1 MATIKD
7 IYQTAL
13 QHGVLSPDVSE
24 EEFVNILNNDQ
35 ERHEYWEH
43 ANKQKPNFYSS
54 DFDLFSKNASALLT
68 QSPTDNRE
76 TTAGQQV
83 QQAGVSGGSLLNE
96 QEELTR
102 QNAILGVTNDPNQP
116 FVAPQTTQPIQGR
129 ELKMDEVIRPKGYE
143 NLTDEQLNEQI
154 AQLSGNV
161 HEQKARELYKA
172 RYGKDYVEPEEPKGW
187 WERYFGNK
195 GREYANERQRYAEAV
210 LDASRIEELDNP
222 GAAKRRNEQVATLKQ
237 EKAYRDRQVAMPK
250 LGEEIKDL
258 QQRIL
263 SNEKQDGNDMRGAK
277 HLLNQTIDLYNAPSK
292 YGRGSGIANWGQG
305 LADQITDY
313 DTWTAGVTELVRY
326 GNLNGIVNKMNKG
339 GYDTLTKAEQLLLET
354 FLMSTAVQDMRSDLS
369 TGYEIGKGAA
379 ESIPFMVE
387 MYLTAGAGAAAKRG
401 LVQLAERKVGKAFA
415 EKLARSLGGTAI
427 RDAAGNLV
435 ERGATQTVAG
445 KVGKTLAYDFA
456 QTAAMPS
463 TYSNIYK
470 DRVTEI
476 LQGDGNYG
484 FNDLAR
490 SFTGQMVETGTERW
504 GGRLIDSGMSKMIP
518 IDATALWGK
527 NKLFGHFVENYINSP
542 IGETGEEIIAAG
554 VNTLRSLNPLY
565 YHTDDKSV
573 SSNKHL
579 RGELG
584 EMLTPEGLG
593 KTFLTILPMSIFGG
607 GVNAAM
613 NRMAANAVVRDYGQS
628 RQALQ
633 SLLESSGATPE
644 EANRIVNQIEASD
657 SDRAFFDKMNMAYN
671 NLLNKYMMENPNAP
685 IEDVKAYQQQLDQVL
700 GDYTKQA
707 GAYNQMVGDLM
718 EKYEKLSNNEKH
730 TVDSAMEDYMV
741 RSAEEFASKQQQP
754 QDRQTQLRQQ
764 AAQQAQ
770 QEVQGMAHQ
779 DGNVYY
785 VGIKGKDDAEGY
797 AVSGNIS
804 IQQDKQGMYSTSGR
818 DLVTVKMNDGSV
830 QQVPAD
836 ELIVR
841 DIPVSADELM
851 QERIEHY
858 FAQYANND
866 LFHVG
871 DKVYIKQD
879 GQQSE
884 ESSNI
889 TAIDDAGI
897 HVEAYDEQTGQTGEI
912 VISHEQAAEKLALA
926 EDEQQ
931 TQPGQVVDF
940 TIDGNPLQLYQV
952 GEDTYEERTPDG
964 KTYRYTSADLA
975 NMGAIRQT
983 EAFGT
988 SQIEGSGSSQIE
1000 EQAPAYPTDETG
1012 NPAWGQMEVPQS
1024 AQVLYDL
1031 YKGNRESAKA
1041 YADDQ
1046 LKEAQRVQKSAAKLA
1061 SHNLNL
1067 AQRLAEEEQNAQF
1080 KAQADAAVKYW
1091 EDVKL
1096 AIAQIKTADELAA
1109 EQAQR
1114 DKIMAAREQN
1124 RKTEEGTT
1132 ANATMAERYNAAP
1145 KIIGN
1150 TGTTT
1155 LPDGRE
1161 LSGHYVLI
1169 SPEGVTASHNAADN
1183 FRRSEGYPITSDGQS
1198 INDRDYTA
1206 DQEEQ
1211 QKVTS
1216 IAQNFNGNAIKNM
1229 PVISDEG
1236 LVYNGNGRMMAGQL
1250 AAINGTDAAY
1260 MQSLMNNAAQ
1270 YGFTPEQ
1277 VASIPNARV
1286 VFQLDERLPYS
1297 TQSLAIFN
1305 EQETQTQSNTGKAAG
1320 YARKLTPQAVSDVLS
1335 AVDGFNTID
1344 AFFSDKKAPFNLINS
1359 LINAGI
1365 IAQREK
1371 AEMIDGDKLSA
1382 TGRERLANIL
1392 FGTVFDNETI
1402 RLMGDDAALKNS
1414 IMRALPQILDNK
1426 SLGEFSLE
1434 SDINDAIRLLYET
1447 RRAGV
1452 PFQSFVRQTV
1462 MSEDGEVHTAAEN
1475 YSPYQLLLAEEMIDG
1490 GVDAFRDVLNLYNE
1504 QANTIQGGQVDIF
1517 GDLLDPTELKNLILQ
1532 RYGKE
1537 PNETERPSTGRQND
1551 NAPASAPTSNEPA
1564 AEVTNYPQLI
1574 FAKNYYK
1581 DKGAREVAHGIKE
1594 DDLDSIFEAADEMY
1608 EALKPYVNDMVNGGG
1623 ITFIPVPSRKGK
1635 ADTTF
1640 KLASLV
1646 SQRITNKTPK
1656 WRDGTVTFE
1665 NILQGNERESLYE
1678 LKKAGRSIP
1687 DGDFFGYRLTGE
1699 LPQKGTIILVDGV
1712 YATGATMDAARKV
1725 VGGDAISLVYAY
1737 DDTKAAEV
1745 TPEERLAKA
1754 EAETDTNPTEA
1765 QKKAENYK
1773 QGHVTLWG
1781 LPITIENPKGSI
1793 RRGTDANGKQWEQEM
1808 HHTYGKIRRTEGVDG
1823 DHIDVF
1829 IGPNLYSDKVF
1840 VVDQRNVDT
1849 GEFDEHK
1856 CMLGFDSLADAQ
1868 NGYLSN
1874 YEEGWQGMGTVTE
1887 VTMDE
1892 FKKWIDSSTR
1902 KTKPFAEYKSVKA
1915 EGAASTAMDS
1925 GEQLRDELAVELR
1938 KLDYEEPSPI
1948 DANVLYD
1955 IDDLRNAVTEIL
1967 TRYNNPA
1974 LQSAIDA
1981 INNALAEQR
1990 ARGVEWVNVEKEE
2003 EDALVQIIRD
2013 IVGDKAAPIPTT
2025 PKVSV
2030 GTTPLTRMSK
2040 DEILNE
2046 LQRYAAGNLFDMSP
2060 RMAKRIISLAKKY
2073 GKGLPEEFENMAS
2086 NAKYMTELANKKP
2099 KAQTKEEGLTPLE
2112 TTKAAEPKN
2121 TIFTDEAYEKAK
2133 ARMKARL
2140 NRLNMGIDPEMVADQ
2155 IVIAGY
2161 HVERGARKFAD
2172 FARALIADFGD
2183 GIRQYARQM
2192 YNYLRDIP
2200 EGEPFRAE
2208 MDDYATV
2215 MAFDIDN
2222 FDFKDRMMPA
2232 VREYEDVNGQKIVID
2247 DVVKGR
2253 DGTVYYE
2260 LTITEPSGHIRQT
2273 SLSVDNFNKELESKG
2288 IFPVQNG
2295 TEIAQ
2300 GTINEENNVNNS
2312 PENLQEL
2319 EKNTTFAGENTNDN
2333 EERLSENQSGVA
2345 GSNRL
2350 QQGGLAGGETTPR
2363 ADAHSIAERL
2373 VGKSSDE
2380 QHKIAQQ
2387 WAQENGVLFNIFDL
2401 VKQNNLLP
2409 FKGGNENDNW
2419 VDTNQGVIYKMNN
2432 LINSAGKIS
2441 NLFESVELYNQIF
2454 TDTPLT
2460 FYGFSMLG
2468 SGIAY
2473 PVYTQR
2479 FIPNGRVATIEEI
2492 NSHMHDRGFE
2502 PTGKEGEF
2510 TNGAYVVGDVR
2521 PRNVLVR
2528 EDGGI
2533 FVIDADVKRA
2543 GQGRD
2548 GKKTTFEKG
2557 QKVKYK
2563 QWDAVV
2569 EGVNSDGTYNLSY
2582 PNMLGINTQLI
2593 GISEKDIKSITS
2605 EQPKLERPESPMMK
2619 QFKGIKE
2626 QYPDAVLLFRVGDF
2640 YELYDTD
2647 AEEGS
2652 KILGI
2657 TLAKNH
2663 WGKMAGFPFHALDTY
2678 LPKLVRAG
2686 KRVAICD
2693 QLKNPKDKPARRGV
2707 TEQITP
2713 KVENAEVAEPE
2724 SVTDNQEPTIQ
2735 EPNIVT
2741 DTVGEITES
2750 KHTKTGNPIW
2760 VVKPLERV
2768 GNDEFRALR
2777 KRAKENNGYYSTFV
2791 KGYVFNSVN
2800 DANRFNN
2807 ISDVQTTTEQGRADS
2822 EAAIST
2828 AETANAEAAAIRRD
2842 SGDTSGA
2849 AGELGGE
2856 SVETGLSGGRNVE
2869 LTPDQAAE
2877 QTQER
2882 KDAIQK
2888 IDEATERIDKQ
2899 LAELTDQVEEETPE
2913 EEPAP
2918 TSMSEVVEQAKKRQQ
2933 KAKQRKQK
2941 LEQTLDLF
2949 AEAEDSTPALDEQTE
2964 PINNKDNG
2972 STEVRNDGERESSTP
2987 QGRTAGQPTD
2997 QNGTLG
3003 GSQRQTNEGTQS
3015 GGVGSRSEQHRV
3027 HDGERGLGTAGQ
3039 RSTESVEEP
3048 VAESERKNTHNFR
3061 YDPSD
3066 PAPTSNKARYEANLA
3081 AIRLLK
3087 QLQDEGRQATPE
3099 EQRILA
3105 KFTGWGGLGEF
3116 FKGEP
3121 GTTYYVQNGEKSPYQ
3136 VIKELLTDEEMQAA
3150 QLSRNSAY
3158 FTPPAIIDEL
3168 WNVAKHLGFKGGN
3181 ILEGSAG
3188 IGNILSQMPQSISDR
3203 SNLQAVEIDSITA
3216 GVLAQ
3221 LYPDAQVHAAGFQE
3235 VDIPN
3240 NSQDLVITNV
3250 PFVTGLRV
3258 YDKKEKD
3265 LSKRFGNIHDFCIA
3279 KNIRKL
3285 RQGGIGIFITT
3296 SGTLDSSKDLRRW
3309 LNNEGETDV
3318 IGAFR
3323 LNRETFGGTSATSDI
3338 IVVRKRVNGQKDPRA
3353 IDVLD
3358 TDVAR
3363 VAETEEDGKNIEK
3376 KLIYNR
3382 YFVEHPESMGGEMGF
3397 GFEHGDTRWG
3407 GTTAGCYP
3415 SSAIN
3420 QSERLQEWVETIP
3433 TTGDVQTVTVR
3444 ESNNINPGT
3453 YEEYHGDLPYGSLVL
3468 NSKDEICRVYNGMVV
3483 PVVGINPTKVKGHTK
3498 AEVVKDY
3505 NTLKAAVEELLAE
3518 QAKGISD
3525 EGLKGLLKKLNHA
3538 YDDFVKKYG
3547 NLNRNVSLS
3556 FLRND
3561 VQWASIAALENVRET
3576 IDKSG
3581 KKHIDVSKTD
3591 VFSKR
3596 VVGVQ
3601 AEPKAEN
3608 ARDGVILSVQQYG
3621 NVRPDMIAMWLE
3633 RPQEEVE
3640 KEIIES
3646 RLAFRDPQ
3654 TGNMVVSHEYLSG
3667 NVREKLAYAEE
3678 HNENGI
3684 YDTNIEELRKVI
3696 PVDIP
3701 AHLIE
3706 FNIGSTWIPV
3716 ELYHQ
3721 YLKEKFSVDNLQLV
3735 HVGSAWISNEKS
3747 YGGYA
3752 LRNEK
3757 NRAEGVYSEK
3767 LMEQVYGHQL
3777 MIAAMNNV
3785 PVVVSKVQKNYDGT
3799 TETITDKA
3807 ATAAC
3812 SDKISQI
3819 KDDFVEWARGK
3830 MQEDSEL
3837 AERVQKIYNER
3848 FNAIVP
3854 MLSVDKAFLSP
3865 HLPGQNHKYT
3875 LYDHQQQAVVRA
3887 TTQPVMLAHEVGTG
3901 KTITLISS
3909 AMEMRRLGTAKKPM
3923 IVVQNATTPQFVKE
3937 AKDLYPNAKILTV
3950 SERDRTKEG
3959 RQEFYAK
3966 IKYNDWDLI
3975 IVPQSVFDMIPDSE
3989 SRMRDFIQEKI
4000 DEKMHAIEAAK
4011 EANVDAKVTKRMEKE
4026 LEALQEDLQNANM
4039 SGKRSK
4045 SKTEKDAKKDA
4056 ERIENAKARAEEMLD
4071 RRTDEVED
4079 FDDMGIDALLID
4091 EAHNYKH
4098 LGFATMMTR
4107 GVKGI
4112 DPSYSKR
4119 AAALYLKCQSVYE
4132 RCGHRNVVF
4141 ATGTPISNTAAEI
4154 WTFMKYLMPKEVL
4167 KDNDIY
4173 YFDDFV
4179 HNFGK
4184 IAEQLEFTTNGKF
4197 KANNRFA
4204 QYGNVPELMRIWLT
4218 CADCVLTREVGQVND
4233 KVPELEGGKAQ
4244 DIFLPQSPSLIDI
4257 MTSVRA
4263 ELERY
4268 EQMSGKEKKENSHI
4282 PLTMYGVA
4290 KRAAI
4295 DPRLVDASAADEP
4308 LSKTNK
4314 AVEETLRSLKE
4325 TKKYNGTV
4333 AIFCDSY
4340 RNLQTGFNLFEDI
4353 KAKLVKGGVPAAKIA
4368 IIRSEMTDAAKQ
4380 KIFDAVREGEIRVIM
4395 GSTQTL
4401 GTGVNIQ
4408 TRLHTLIHMDAPDR
4422 PMDYTQRNGRII
4434 RQGNMHRQWN
4444 LPVRVLRFGVE
4455 DSLDV
4460 TSYQRLKTKAGFIDS
4475 IMNGKSMI
4483 DNNLENRVLED
4494 VEEGIFD
4501 NPVAML
4507 SGSQYA
4513 LLKSQAERDLRKW
4526 QARKQ
4531 QHDIDQIL
4539 IAKKLKDNAQII
4551 ERRRQLITTD
4561 EKFLQILKQT
4571 FPTGKVTEYNIDGT
4585 ICHNATELK
4594 EALKATNAD
4603 IQARADKLRKEGY
4616 EGSKQNIAVSL
4627 QFNGM
4632 LFNVNIVLVYNS
4644 RWESGQRAITI
4655 NKEVQYT
4662 TPTSDHWLASPTK
4675 VLDKLIEHIEQDYLS
4690 GTAATSEINYSRSYI
4705 ERLQQENELMRQRE
4719 GKPFEH
4725 SAELE
4730 KAQALVDE
4738 YTEKMQDELAEKE
4751 AKYANMSSGRAVTFN
4766 EQDDENE
4773 TTSEAQITNLDYPQ
4787 FANQTEAQQLATAAL
4802 VEVLNDNTDLDVFL
4816 ATDEEAQE
4824 IQTNTGEIKNN
4835 TPELSFR
4842 TDRDGN
4848 PIGDGDWHMNY
4859 FVREFPEYPQI
4870 SSRVDK
4876 SVTTESVYVTYT
4888 NADNGRSVKVRFS
4901 GHRSNAERFGDVLTG
4916 SAPRGEILYRLGLA
4930 TKEWQPFGYVPIGT
4944 ISNKQIAEGNYE
4956 VADKTRAELERLP
4969 KGTDISE
4976 YKGKLVPGEPNRIYT
4991 GTFVGES
4998 QSAGIYIYKDANGN
5012 EIRGG
5017 LREAM
5022 LTPNGTLYGWAI
5034 GDRIY
5039 LTKAGLNP
5047 NTPIHEYTH
5056 LWAKAMMRNNREGW
5070 QSIVDIFKDTEFW
5083 NEVVNDPNYQGLT
5096 TDDAICSEVLAR
5108 YSGQRGAAHMEQWA
5122 QEELA
5127 DADYNDDLLRGAQVR
5142 RLIKRAKQAIEDFW
5156 HWVGTNLFGIKHF
5169 DSAEQVAD
5177 RVLFDMLNGTNLQSN
5192 EDSQYSKVATD
5203 AWNKYQYDGE
5213 LESVRDVAEYIEE
5226 NMPKDEVTAP
5236 LFNAIDKYRSEEEE
5250 DRLYYGERGDLEPFE
5265 DAIFAEIEKLMT
5277 SANDTGSVEMMMS
5290 GYTPEKQRIINEWYA
5305 AHPYPQY
5312 QLGETFDHYAARL
5325 DAWKEEFNKLQ
5336 LKDTRPSINAATKK
5350 SNRSIS
5356 AGASFF
5362 VPGVRPTPLADET
5375 PGEYALRLRQYYQLM
5390 RDERLVAEYVAEINN
5405 QADAAAKVLKKNTI
5419 VRGLL
5424 DAAKPIENFQEWMK
5438 QHGATITDES
5448 NAYTDTFLATG
5459 RVTEANEQMQRDII
5473 RPLAKQIAKI
5483 IAPTK
5488 ETGKSRLD
5496 GINIVWH
5503 NMDIAGTGTKLDGKA
5518 LTPREI
5524 IGVYCQAKDC
5534 AEAIEKGLPDRG
5546 AKGFLNNLGMSHD
5559 DIITAVESV
5568 IPRAELD
5575 ELWRL
5580 INTATHFALNYD
5592 YESGRISEDTHIE
5605 FYQREFYVPQRGWR
5619 ERDESGLI
5627 TEYEP
5632 VGKRGNDPYNAALV
5646 KAHGRQSLASDPF
5659 AYIMSIDASSI
5670 VSSENNKIKQKF
5682 LQFCLDNENLGL
5694 QTGAFRVKKY
5704 WIMNVINPET
5714 GKIKLDEEGNPM
5726 MEVSYVAPSAEDLS
5740 HDRTIKELIK
5750 KKRKEWAKVN
5760 QAYLERQS
5768 HGELGPQ
5775 LEVAYKTKLNKIEQA
5790 IEDLEQQMHI
5800 AWNATNTNITQ
5811 RTSDEKKQH
5820 EVRVLLDGQE
5830 YLIEVQDE
5838 KLANAINKKFKQH
5851 QEQLFNTSQKMRNAT
5866 RFMSAVL
5873 TQYNPEFAVSNFARD
5888 FQVALATLTAEH
5900 PELVG
5905 PFLKNFAA
5913 CQPAVWKYAFN
5924 DKVRDRAVFR
5934 DSELGRYLQ
5943 EYFKAGAATGF
5954 SYMQDLKTLRQD
5966 FDAMINE
5973 SNLRRGI
5980 KGAVGTLSMLT
5991 QVSETA
5997 VRFAGYVAAR
6007 QKGMGINEAAY
6018 LSKEL
6023 TTNFD
6028 RAGEVADSGW
6038 MSWFSFF
6045 RATLN
6050 GNIKFL
6056 KALKKMPV
6064 AYSIIAA
6071 AYVAMGMLNQ
6081 FLNPDDPEDG
6091 VWAGD
6096 FTRES
6101 NFVIGKWRIPTAHF
6115 LRMFFA
6121 AGVNAAKWMQGEK
6134 SFGEATYN
6142 TANFVSQELLPNYL
6156 NLFGNGTE
6164 WNSREGKVDFTW
6176 EGLLQGVM
6184 PSPVSPIAD
6193 VYFNR
6198 DFRGATINREPFVKS
6213 QEGTKDILLSKENT
6227 LPVYKWLTQAIYE
6240 GVGGNMNAKYQSDDP
6255 AWRSWLFDTSASSV
6269 EHVVEGYMPAG
6280 MDMFITL
6287 GEAIYDAATGTPT
6300 GPDKWPF
6307 VRKFYN
6313 AYTPERAYMQQYY
6326 LLNGRVKEFKRNMD
6340 DYRKNDLQ
6348 KYRRVQNS
6356 QEYRI
6361 YQAAERLVKNQI
6373 ENPTT
6378 ADIKALINANK
6389 QWIKYQ

>member
-1 MATIKD
+1 MADRTSELYEIVSKKGLLAD
-7 IYQTAL
+7 GMTEDMFREQTKTDEGLRSFYDYAKE
-13 QHGVLSPDVSE
+13 HGMRVSDWDT
-24 EEFVNILNNDQ
+24 FRDKTRGVIT
-35 ERHEYWEH
+35 
-43 ANKQKPNFYSS
+43 A
-54 DFDLFSKNASALLT
+54 A
-68 QSPTDNRE
+68 PTDNRE
-76 TTAGQQV
+76 TTERQPA

-96 QEELTR
+96 QEELAR

-116 FVAPQTTQPIQGR
+116 FVGQEPQRVTIPRQANLVQEAVNKMATTPTPHMEVDENGLPQYTTTPLPIPTQASIDADRREQKSWFTNFKEDIGR
-129 ELKMDEVIRPKGYE
+129 NWGTKEGLKQLARTIPSKFAASTVSFMNGLFAGAQQLSAGTMVGSQFGGVYQVPT
-143 NLTDEQLNEQI
+143 LDEQYAAYRRVQNGSKDPKDMENSSAVRLIEQGKAIQERLSEKGNPIDLAEDEDFVSLARQGKISSFMRYGLGTAVESGMDNLMALTPLGRVALASSIAGNRFHEKSIENMDDVPLWARAVSAVGEGAI
-154 AQLSGNV
+154 AQFVES
-161 HEQKARELYKA
+161 
-172 RYGKDYVEPEEPKGW
+172 RYNP
-187 WERYFGNK
+187 FH
-195 GREYANERQRYAEAV
+195 V
-210 LDASRIEELDNP
+210 LDGLGKGGVKGVLHDIEEQAGKNMYKWI
-222 GAAKRRNEQVATLKQ
+222 AKQLGKATV
-237 EKAYRDRQVAMPK
+237 EEG
-250 LGEEIKDL
+250 GEEITENVLDDILNNMLALDKDAKGL
-258 QQRIL
+258 GWQAEYEKYRVQHKNL
-263 SNEKQDGNDMRGAK
+263 SDDEAMRAFAGEKAHQYLNDFIGGALGGLFMGGGRMAMGGRSIAQTAKDYSDLGTAMQDV
-277 HLLNQTIDLYNAPSK
+277 
-292 YGRGSGIANWGQG
+292 
-305 LADQITDY
+305 ADEM
-313 DTWTAGVTELVRY
+313 GVTIQDIAQVYDEQATMTPEQIEGRPDFRELNER
-326 GNLNGIVNKMNKG
+326 LREAMIRRQQGIVN
-339 GYDTLTKAEQLLLET
+339 
-354 FLMSTAVQDMRSDLS
+354 S
-369 TGYEIGKGAA
+369 
-379 ESIPFMVE
+379 
-387 MYLTAGAGAAAKRG
+387 
-401 LVQLAERKVGKAFA
+401 
-415 EKLARSLGGTAI
+415 
-427 RDAAGNLV
+427 
-435 ERGATQTVAG
+435 
-445 KVGKTLAYDFA
+445 
-456 QTAAMPS
+456 
-463 TYSNIYK
+463 
-470 DRVTEI
+470 
-476 LQGDGNYG
+476 
-484 FNDLAR
+484 
-490 SFTGQMVETGTERW
+490 
-504 GGRLIDSGMSKMIP
+504 
-518 IDATALWGK
+518 
-527 NKLFGHFVENYINSP
+527 
-542 IGETGEEIIAAG
+542 
-554 VNTLRSLNPLY
+554 
-565 YHTDDKSV
+565 
-573 SSNKHL
+573 
-579 RGELG
+579 
-584 EMLTPEGLG
+584 
-593 KTFLTILPMSIFGG
+593 
-607 GVNAAM
+607 
-613 NRMAANAVVRDYGQS
+613 
-628 RQALQ
+628 
-633 SLLESSGATPE
+633 PE
-644 EANRIVNQIEASD
+644 EQQEA
-657 SDRAFFDKMNMAYN
+657 
-671 NLLNKYMMENPNAP
+671 E
-685 IEDVKAYQQQLDQVL
+685 VQ
-700 GDYTKQA
+700 
-707 GAYNQMVGDLM
+707 
-718 EKYEKLSNNEKH
+718 
-730 TVDSAMEDYMV
+730 
-741 RSAEEFASKQQQP
+741 

-764 AAQQAQ
+764 ATVAAQ

-779 DGNVYY
+779 DGNIYY
-785 VGIKGKDDAEGY
+785 VGIKGNEDAEGY
-797 AVSGNIS
+797 AVSGNINM
-804 IQQDKQGMYSTSGR
+804 QQDQQGMYSTSGR
-818 DLVTVKMNDGSV
+818 DLITVKMNDGSV

-841 DIPVSADELM
+841 DLPVSADELM
-851 QERIEHY
+851 QERTEHY

-871 DKVYIKQD
+871 DKVYIKQN
-879 GQQSE
+879 GQQSA
-884 ESSNI
+884 ESSTI

-926 EDEQQ
+926 QDEQPAQ
-931 TQPGQVVDF
+931 GQVVDF

-983 EAFGT
+983 EALGTSQIEALGT

-1012 NPAWGQMEVPQS
+1012 NPAWGHMEVPQS

-1096 AIAQIKTADELAA
+1096 AIAQIKTAEELAV

-1114 DKIMAAREQN
+1114 DKLMAAREQN

-1150 TGTTT
+1150 AGTTT

-1183 FRRSEGYPITSDGQS
+1183 FRRSEGYPITADGQS

-1260 MQSLMNNAAQ
+1260 TQSLMNNAAQ

-1335 AVDGFNTID
+1335 SVDGFNTID

-1434 SDINDAIRLLYET
+1434 SDINDAIRLLYEV

-1490 GVDAFRDVLNLYNE
+1490 GVDAFRNVLNLYNE

-1551 NAPASAPTSNEPA
+1551 NAPASAPASNEPA

-1678 LKKAGRSIP
+1678 LKKAGKNIP

-1712 YATGATMDAARKV
+1712 YATGVTMDAARKA

-1856 CMLGFDSLADAQ
+1856 CMLGFDSLEDAQ

-1892 FKKWIDSSTR
+1892 FKKWIDSSRR

-1938 KLDYEEPSPI
+1938 KLD
-1948 DANVLYD
+1948 
-1955 IDDLRNAVTEIL
+1955 
-1967 TRYNNPA
+1967 
-1974 LQSAIDA
+1974 
-1981 INNALAEQR
+1981 
-1990 ARGVEWVNVEKEE
+1990 
-2003 EDALVQIIRD
+2003 
-2013 IVGDKAAPIPTT
+2013 
-2025 PKVSV
+2025 
-2030 GTTPLTRMSK
+2030 
-2040 DEILNE
+2040 
-2046 LQRYAAGNLFDMSP
+2046 
-2060 RMAKRIISLAKKY
+2060 KKY
-2073 GKGLPEEFENMAS
+2073 GKGLPKDFENMVS
-2086 NAKYMTELANKKP
+2086 NANFITELANKKP

-2112 TTKAAEPKN
+2112 TAKETEPKN
-2121 TIFTDEAYEKAK
+2121 TIFTDDAYEKAK

-2208 MDDYATV
+2208 MDDYTTV

-2253 DGTVYYE
+2253 DGTVYYD
-2260 LTITEPSGHIRQT
+2260 LSVTEPSGHARQT
-2273 SLSVDNFNKELESKG
+2273 SLPVDNFNKELESKG
-2288 IFPVQNG
+2288 IFP
-2295 TEIAQ
+2295 A
-2300 GTINEENNVNNS
+2300 NS
-2312 PENLQEL
+2312 
-2319 EKNTTFAGENTNDN
+2319 EKNERKNAENEQNILINQNNLVTLQPNEKEYAADGLSVVVNTQDYTTYLTPQAKEVFARLGQKERKAHKRPELSYISFASRDGVMIPLDVLKSDPAIVDAQAKIDSNIGSLELTQEQI
-2333 EERLSENQSGVA
+2333 EEYA
-2345 GSNRL
+2345 NRL
-2350 QQGGLAGGETTPR
+2350 LEGGDIKSERKAFIIIGRPAG
-2363 ADAHSIAERL
+2363 
-2373 VGKSSDE
+2373 GKSSVFAEPLAEQNSARIIDSDE
-2380 QHKIAQQ
+2380 VKP
-2387 WAQENGVLFNIFDL
+2387 WLDGYDNGDGAGYVQKASDL
-2401 VKQNNLLP
+2401 VMQEALWRAVLNGDNVVIPKIGGGSIIDEITLP
-2409 FKGGNENDNW
+2409 LKELGY
-2419 VDTNQGVIYKMNN
+2419 T
-2432 LINSAGKIS
+2432 
-2441 NLFESVELYNQIF
+2441 VELYYNEVAPESSYMRAMARFAEKGRYLSLNYLAGIGDKPTKTFNNYSTKDIYGTISELSSQKVQDLRARLTRIREME
-2454 TDTPLT
+2454 TQLLPERLGQGGRSISTLGISELLESGELGRGRDSQLTGTPLFDHYEWKNNDVPFGT
-2460 FYGFSMLG
+2460 KPKTIKQGDNVNSNNDNGNAERTVPETSATETAPTGTNQEGAQDAGEASGLG
-2468 SGIAY
+2468 GNRPADRSGLPSPQSSQFEQEAELER
-2473 PVYTQR
+2473 QAKA
-2479 FIPNGRVATIEEI
+2479 NGTWLDFEEI
-2492 NSHMHDRGFE
+2492 YKSAARAL
-2502 PTGKEGEF
+2502 PVGKEADVYLSQDGKHVIKVVNYSKYSQTPYDFLRDRVELF
-2510 TNGAYVVGDVR
+2510 NLLFPETAYRLLGYTRNADGQFCPVVEQPFIEGHLLEDYWLATKGKVKYSELEPILERYMLEKYGMHKYGLDAYEDELYRVQDLHLKNVR
-2521 PRNVLVR
+2521 IDD
-2528 EDGGI
+2528 DGNLY
-2533 FVIDADVKRA
+2533 VIDAVPSYRPTND
-2543 GQGRD
+2543 GG
-2548 GKKTTFEKG
+2548 GKKTTYEKG

-2563 QWDAVV
+2563 NKVDGKLYDATIDS
-2569 EGVNSDGTYNLSY
+2569 VNADGTYNLLA
-2582 PNMLGINTQLI
+2582 PNPVFGDVFMGN
-2593 GISEKDIKSITS
+2593 ISEDRISPI
-2605 EQPKLERPESPMMK
+2605 EQQKEEKPVSPMMK
-2619 QFKGIKE
+2619 QFQSIKE
-2626 QYPDAVLLFRVGDF
+2626 QYPDATLMFRVGDF
-2640 YELYDTD
+2640 YELYEED
-2647 AEEGS
+2647 AVEAS

-2657 TLAKNH
+2657 NLVKRKDGHTF
-2663 WGKMAGFPFHALDTY
+2663 AGFPFHALDTY

-2693 QLKNPKDKPARRGV
+2693 QLEDPKKTTKTVKRGV
-2707 TEQITP
+2707 SELVTP
-2713 KVENAEVAEPE
+2713 GTPY
-2724 SVTDNQEPTIQ
+2724 QEPAPETQ
-2735 EPNIVT
+2735 LEPQQVVT

-2760 VVKPLERV
+2760 IVKPLERV
-2768 GNDEFRALR
+2768 SDDEFRALR

-2800 DANRFNN
+2800 DATRFNN

-2828 AETANAEAAAIRRD
+2828 AETASAEAAAIRRD

-2856 SVETGLSGGRNVE
+2856 SVETGVSGSRDVE
-2869 LTPDQAAE
+2869 LTPEQAAE

-2899 LAELTDQVEEETPE
+2899 LAELTDQAEEETPE

-2949 AEAEDSTPALDEQTE
+2949 ADAEDSTPAIAEQTE

-2972 STEVRNDGERESSTP
+2972 STEVRNDGERESSAP
-2987 QGRTAGQPTD
+2987 QGRTAGQPAD

-3003 GSQRQTNEGTQS
+3003 GSQRQANEGTQS
-3015 GGVGSRSEQHRV
+3015 GRVGSRSEQHRV

-3087 QLQDEGRQATPE
+3087 QLQDEGIQATPE

-3168 WNVAKHLGFKGGN
+3168 WSIAQHLGFKGGN

-3188 IGNILSQMPQSISDR
+3188 VGNILSQMPQSISDR

-3216 GVLAQ
+3216 GILAQ

-3265 LSKRFGNIHDFCIA
+3265 LSKRFRNIHDFCIA

-3285 RQGGIGIFITT
+3285 RQGGIGIFITS

-3338 IVVRKRVNGQKDPRA
+3338 IVVRKRVNGQKAPNP

-3358 TDVAR
+3358 TETAR
-3363 VAETEEDGKNIEK
+3363 TAYYEEDGKEVGR

-3382 YFVEHPESMGGEMGF
+3382 YFVEHPLSMGGEMGF

-3415 SSAIN
+3415 VAAIN
-3420 QSERLQEWVETIP
+3420 QSQRLREWVNTLDNSVHIP
-3433 TTGDVQTVTVR
+3433 TYQELEQGATVT
-3444 ESNNINPGT
+3444 SGT
-3453 YEEYHGDLPYGSLVL
+3453 YEEYEGAVPYGSLIL
-3468 NSKDEICRVYNGMVV
+3468 NSKGEICKAYHGQAI
-3483 PVVGINPTKVKGHTK
+3483 PVEGITPTKVKGHTK
-3498 AEVVKDY
+3498 AEVLTDY
-3505 NTLKAAVEELLAE
+3505 NAIKKAVEDLLWVQSHLVDMKNGQPHPVNDEELKPYLR
-3518 QAKGISD
+3518 
-3525 EGLKGLLKKLNHA
+3525 KLNKA

-3547 NLNRNVSLS
+3547 YLNRNVSLS

-3561 VQWASIAALENVRET
+3561 VQWASMAALENVRET

-3581 KKHIDVSKTD
+3581 KKKIEVSKTD
-3591 VFSKR
+3591 VFFKR
-3596 VVGVQ
+3596 VVGVT

-3684 YDTNIEELRKVI
+3684 YNTNIEELRKVI

-3721 YLKEKFSVDNLQLV
+3721 YLKEKFGVDNLQLV

-3830 MQEDSEL
+3830 IQEDNEL

-4045 SKTEKDAKKDA
+4045 SKSTEKDAKKEA

-4184 IAEQLEFTTNGKF
+4184 IAEQLEFATNGKF

-4257 MTSVRA
+4257 MASVRA

-4353 KAKLVKGGVPAAKIA
+4353 KAKLVKAGVPAAKIA

-4561 EKFLQILKQT
+4561 EKFLQTLRDT

-4725 SAELE
+4725 GAELE

-4773 TTSEAQITNLDYPQ
+4773 TTSEAQYDKLNYTPVNM
-4787 FANQTEAQQLATAAL
+4787 TEAQQLATSAVIEA
-4802 VEVLNDNTDLDVFL
+4802 LNDNTDLDVFL
-4816 ATDEEAQE
+4816 ATDEEVEAQKKSFLETATWSEHMLRTNYAADISSNDGTKILKNIETTKQKLENSSNLTIKDPVSVLSHAIGLQKTGLSYYGTFKTLNGSTITLRISNHNATVSNFDNEKEQEGISIVITPQRSKGISNDGTAHIIEYYYRKNDFAHYYGRPYAE
-4824 IQTNTGEIKNN
+4824 ILGSIKTLLETGEY
-4835 TPELSFR
+4835 
-4842 TDRDGN
+4842 TD
-4848 PIGDGDWHMNY
+4848 
-4859 FVREFPEYPQI
+4859 
-4870 SSRVDK
+4870 
-4876 SVTTESVYVTYT
+4876 TT
-4888 NADNGRSVKVRFS
+4888 
-4901 GHRSNAERFGDVLTG
+4901 
-4916 SAPRGEILYRLGLA
+4916 GLA
-4930 TKEWQPFGYVPIGT
+4930 IREEVNVP
-4944 ISNKQIAEGNYE
+4944 
-4956 VADKTRAELERLP
+4956 DM
-4969 KGTDISE
+4969 
-4976 YKGKLVPGEPNRIYT
+4976 
-4991 GTFVGES
+4991 
-4998 QSAGIYIYKDANGN
+4998 
-5012 EIRGG
+5012 
-5017 LREAM
+5017 M

-5034 GDRIY
+5034 GDKIY
-5039 LTKAGLNP
+5039 LTKDGLNP

-5083 NEVVNDPNYQGLT
+5083 DEVVNDPNYQGLT

-5127 DADYNDDLLRGAQVR
+5127 EADYKDDLLRGAKVR
-5142 RLIKRAKQAIEDFW
+5142 RLIKHAKQAIEDFW

-5177 RVLFDMLNGTNLQSN
+5177 RVLYDMLNQT
-5192 EDSQYSKVATD
+5192 
-5203 AWNKYQYDGE
+5203 E
-5213 LESVRDVAEYIEE
+5213 L
-5226 NMPKDEVTAP
+5226 
-5236 LFNAIDKYRSEEEE
+5236 
-5250 DRLYYGERGDLEPFE
+5250 GDLSGN
-5265 DAIFAEIEKLMT
+5265 T
-5277 SANDTGSVEMMMS
+5277 NTEMMMS

-5312 QLGETFDHYAARL
+5312 QLGETFDHYTARL

-5356 AGASFF
+5356 AGTSSF

-5459 RVTEANEQMQRDII
+5459 RVTEANEKMQRDII

-5483 IAPTK
+5483 ITPTK

-5592 YESGRISEDTHIE
+5592 YESGRISEDTHTE

-5627 TEYEP
+5627 TDYEP

-5682 LQFCLDNENLGL
+5682 LQFCLDNEDLGL

-5704 WIMNVINPET
+5704 WIMNVIDPET

-5760 QAYLERQS
+5760 QALLVRQS

-5775 LEVAYKTKLNKIEQA
+5775 LEAAYKTKLSKIEQA

-5905 PFLKNFAA
+5905 SFLKNFAA
-5913 CQPAVWKYAFN
+5913 CQPAVWQYAFN

-5943 EYFKAGAATGF
+5943 EYLKAGAATGF

-5997 VRFAGYVAAR
+5997 VRFAGYVSAR
-6007 QKGMGINEAAY
+6007 QAGMGVNEAAY

-6071 AYVAMGMLNQ
+6071 VYVAMGMLNQ
-6081 FLNPDDPEDG
+6081 FLNPDDPEDE

-6121 AGVNAAKWMQGEK
+6121 AGVNAAKWMQEEK

-6142 TANFVSQELLPNYL
+6142 TATFASNELLPDYL
-6156 NLFGNGTE
+6156 NLLGNATE
-6164 WNSREGKVDFTW
+6164 WNSRDGKVDFTW

-6340 DYRKNDLQ
+6340 DYRKNDPQ

-6361 YQAAERLVKNQI
+6361 YQAAERLVKNQV

-6378 ADIKALINANK
+6378 ADVKALINANK